1 MVKMLMACVSGISS
15 QQFANHLNEAAKK
28 RGLEVSCEAC
38 SIDHVASKVNSFD
51 VLLLGPIAN
60 NTIKDLE
67 TTINN
72 TAAIVELSLDDF
84 NILNIDAILDKG
96 LAAAK

>member
-1 MVKMLMACVSGISS
+1 MLFRS
-15 QQFANHLNEAAKK
+15 
-28 RGLEVSCEAC
+28 
-38 SIDHVASKVNSFD
+38 
-51 VLLLGPIAN
+51 AN

>member
-1 MVKMLMACVSGISS
+1 MRIYI
-15 QQFANHLNEAAKK
+15 EAAKK

-38 SIDHVASKVNSFD
+38 AIDHVASKVNSFD